1 MRKYEMQEEVEGDLK
16 QRTKL
21 YALEIIKL
29 CATLPN
35 NEVGWVIG
43 KQLLRSGTSVG
54 ANTRA
59 AFRGRS
65 RKEFI
70 AKIGTV
76 IEEAD
81 GCSYWLELLVESETI
96 GKNEKIVSIMQE
108 TDALT
113 AIFVSMKTRYKE

>member
-21 YALEIIKL
+21 YALKIVKL
-29 CATLPN
+29 CADLPN

-59 AFRGRS
+59 AFRARS

-81 GCSYWLELLVESETI
+81 ECSYWLELLTESSTI
-96 GKNEKIVSIMQE
+96 KENEKINGIMKE
-108 TDALT
+108 TDELT
-113 AIFVSMKTRYKE
+113 AIFVSIKSRYKE

>member
-1 MRKYEMQEEVEGDLK
+1 MKYEIQEEVEGDLK

-35 NEVGWVIG
+35 HEVGWVIG

-70 AKIGTV
+70 AKIGIV

-81 GCSYWLELLVESETI
+81 ECSYWLELLVESETT
-96 GKNEKIVSIMQE
+96 GKNEKVASIMQE
-108 TDALT
+108 TDELT
-113 AIFVSMKTRYKE
+113 AIFVSMKTRYKG

>member
-1 MRKYEMQEEVEGDLK
+1 MDLK
-16 QRTKL
+16 MRTKL
-21 YALEIIKL
+21 YALSMLRL
-29 CATLPN
+29 CARLPKS
-35 NEVGWVIG
+35 EAGSIVGR
-43 KQLLRSGTSVG
+43 QLLRSGTSVG

-81 GCSYWLELLVESETI
+81 ESLYWLELLTEGEIINRDNNVI
-96 GKNEKIVSIMQE
+96 SIMQE
-108 TDALT
+108 TEELI
-113 AIFVSMKTRYKE
+113 AIFVSVKDRH